1 LKIGVIPITC
11 TEIDRKIQVREDG
24 WQGEI
29 MHLAEFRP
37 WIPPVWSKVAFDD
50 WSDRVRSVCGRY
62 EPHGAAGQTEVTGGV
77 QLYDAGG
84 LEIAHIAM
92 NIAAVHR
99 TARDIR
105 LDYGENLF
113 LIFQLEGT
121 CGIEQ
126 SDSRSILN
134 PGDCALVD
142 SSRPSVFRFG
152 GHFSNH
158 LSVHLPRQMLL
169 GVGPERSQI
178 APVLYST
185 DPMSA
190 VLRGL
195 VAKIGATPESRSKAA
210 SLRQL
215 LFDAVRQA
223 FVSDV
228 SAETPVAEEGEA
240 RLERALLIIDRHLTD
255 ERLTTRWLAERL
267 GISLRTLQRE
277 FGELDHSVTT
287 YIRHRR
293 LCLARDR
300 LRRSGSEGDAIRI
313 SEIALDCGFSDISYF
328 NRCFREAFDC
338 RPGDLRAADQGDGV

>member
-1 LKIGVIPITC
+1 MQLV
-11 TEIDRKIQVREDG
+11 
-24 WQGEI
+24 
-29 MHLAEFRP
+29 EFRP
-37 WIPPVWSKVAFDD
+37 WIPPVWSKMAFED
-50 WSDRVRSVCGRY
+50 WSGRVRDVCGRY
-62 EPHGAAGQTEVTGGV
+62 EPRRTTGQTEVTGGV
-77 QLYDAGG
+77 HLYDAGG

-92 NIAAVHR
+92 NIAAVDR

-142 SSRPSVFRFG
+142 SSRPSVFWLG
-152 GHFSNH
+152 GSFANH

-169 GVGPERSQI
+169 GTGPERSQI
-178 APVLYST
+178 APVLYSS

-195 VAKIGATPESRSKAA
+195 VAKIGARPESQSKAA

-223 FVSDV
+223 FISDE
-228 SAETPVAEEGEA
+228 ETEIPVPEEGEA
-240 RLERALLIIDRHLTD
+240 RLERALLIIERYLTD
-255 ERLTTRWLAERL
+255 ERLTPRWLANRL

-277 FGELDHSVTT
+277 FSELDHSVTT

-300 LRRSGSEGDAIRI
+300 LRRSGFEGDAMRI

-338 RPGDLRAADQGDGV
+338 KPGDLRVPGRGVASESK

>member
-1 LKIGVIPITC
+1 
-11 TEIDRKIQVREDG
+11 
-24 WQGEI
+24 
-29 MHLAEFRP
+29 MHPVEFRP
-37 WIPPVWSKVAFDD
+37 WIPPVWSKMGFED
-50 WSDRVRSVCGRY
+50 WSGRVRNVCGRY
-62 EPHGAAGQTEVTGGV
+62 EPRRTEGQTEVTGGV
-77 QLYDAGG
+77 ELYDAGG
-84 LEIAHIAM
+84 IEIAHIAM
-92 NIAAVHR
+92 NIIAVNR

-134 PGDCALVD
+134 PGDCALID
-142 SSRPSVFRFG
+142 SSRPSVFWLG
-152 GHFSNH
+152 GNFSNH

-169 GVGPERSQI
+169 GVGSERSQI
-178 APVLYST
+178 ASVLHST

-195 VAKIGATPESRSKAA
+195 VAKIGAGPESRGKAD
-210 SLRQL
+210 SLRRL
-215 LFDAVRQA
+215 LFDAVRQVFIA
-223 FVSDV
+223 DEE
-228 SAETPVAEEGEA
+228 AEMPVAAEGEP
-240 RLERALLIIDRHLTD
+240 RLERAFLIIDRHLTD
-255 ERLTTRWLAERL
+255 ERLTPRWLAERL

-277 FGELDHSVTT
+277 FGRVDQNVTT
-287 YIRHRR
+287 YIRYRR

-300 LRRSGSEGDAIRI
+300 LRRSGFDGDALRI

-338 RPGDLRAADQGDGV
+338 RPGDLRVADHGDDV